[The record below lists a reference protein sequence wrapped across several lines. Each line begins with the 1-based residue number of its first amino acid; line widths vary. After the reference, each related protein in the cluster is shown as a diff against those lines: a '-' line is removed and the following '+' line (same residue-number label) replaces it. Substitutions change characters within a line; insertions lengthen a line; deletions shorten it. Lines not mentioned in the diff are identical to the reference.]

1 MIKGQYVRVF
11 FCYRARFCHEK
22 EYLKPLKTHGASQM
36 LEWDLALGVDSK
48 PFPFLTSLLELAANH
63 LSCQVIM
70 AGSKQ
75 HFEFT

>member
-1 MIKGQYVRVF
+1 
-11 FCYRARFCHEK
+11 
-22 EYLKPLKTHGASQM
+22 M
-36 LEWDLALGVDSK
+36 LEWDLALGADSK
-48 PFPFLTSLLELAANH
+48 PFPLLTSLLELTAHH